1 MKQFFCI
8 IARGDVPIYQTQL
21 HSSASK
27 LQKEDLIQF
36 IIHASLDAVDQKVWT
51 SNSMYFRNVD
61 KFNDVNI
68 SAFVTAGRQSS
79 TQEEDRVRRAMVQ
92 RPECWWSCADC

>member
-8 IARGDVPIYQTQL
+8 LALGDIPIYQTQL
-21 HSSASK
+21 QSSASK

-36 IIHASLDAVDQKVWT
+36 IIHAALDAVEQKVWT

-61 KFNDVNI
+61 KFNDVSI
-68 SAFVTAGRQSS
+68 SAFVTAGRQEY
-79 TQEEDRVRRAMVQ
+79 TIQQMV
-92 RPECWWSCADC
+92 PE